1 MTKPI
6 AQTFFINE
14 PVGGAEGVVLT
25 AVDIYFQSI
34 SANYGIELQIRTTDN
49 GNPTTERL
57 PNGQKILHVADTYA
71 SNITYL
77 KNGTTSTTISAGSK
91 IITASADATIPT
103 RFEFDTPIFLKSQ
116 TSYALVIIPIG
127 GNPDYTIWT
136 AELGGKD
143 VALNTPITTNNDTG
157 TLFLSSNDIQF
168 TSIQSEDIKF
178 TIYTADFTV
187 SGGSGTAVYTLFD
200 QEETILNS
208 ISGSFIQNE
217 RVFVSNNDLN
227 LARLRIDTTNTVPF
241 TTSEIIYQSNGSA
254 NLATGIL
261 YFANSSA
268 LLVTNTVGAFVSSTG
283 NTTLYIRGVSST
295 ATANITSLSQNV
307 IAQGN
312 STVIVPFTGNGAAN
326 IFYANQSIYV
336 GTNNRS
342 AMQVGIVNSVINST
356 ALALVGNL
364 TISDTNS
371 LLGQLR
377 GDRLGMYALYS
388 GPPANNI
395 NNTGVAP
402 ARLFNSTANSTANFS
417 QSYNKYLIGVESQ
430 SSAYM
435 QLINRNYN
443 SIIPQFADMQ
453 SLSTNIN
460 YYLTG
465 IDTNN
470 NLDSSPISIVN
481 NNDNEFRD
489 KNRILKSRSAEIIKN
504 AGVYTTKISAAMSTA
519 NNKFSPYID
528 NISSKAMFTENLLF
542 AKNQT
547 YGQIL
552 NVTNTTYTFSTIR
565 TGQSVTQ
572 SNGTITVSGNVF
584 ASNSS
589 TLYISDVSAVYTGNG
604 AVVNSPTFQ
613 NGYSVYVSSNTSIN
627 AYTQTVSN
635 YGEIYNNN
643 VLFARS
649 RYISKNV
656 ILADK
661 QDAEDLK
668 CYITAYRPA
677 TTDFKIYAKL
687 QHNQDSASFSNILWS
702 RMVELS
708 SPALLSSGTNLEDFV
723 ELVYDFPTSVL
734 LAPNN
739 AQCNATSAN
748 VTVSTTAGIANN
760 NYIYLYN
767 PAANTFNVRQVN
779 YVANNTTLVLKNLP
793 SLVTN
798 TVAYADIGLI
808 PDIEDAT
815 GAFLFANNNSIVR
828 YVSNSDVVYDGFKT
842 FAIKIV
848 PVADTNYIIP
858 RAGDMRCLALQV

>member
-57 PNGQKILHVADTYA
+57 PNGQKILHVADTYT

-77 KNGTTSTTISAGSK
+77 KNGTTSTTISAGSN

-200 QEETILNS
+200 QEETLLNS
-208 ISGSFIQNE
+208 VSGSFIQGE

-268 LLVTNTVGAFVSSTG
+268 LLITNTAGAFVESTG

-307 IAQGN
+307 VAQSN
-312 STVIVPFTGNGAAN
+312 STIIVPFTGNGTAN

-402 ARLFNSTANSTANFS
+402 ARLFNSTANSTVNFS

-430 SSAYM
+430 TSAYM
-435 QLINRNYN
+435 QLVNRVYN
-443 SIIPQFADMQ
+443 SIVPQFADMQ

-465 IDTNN
+465 IDPDNT
-470 NLDSSPISIVN
+470 LDSSPISIIN
-481 NNDNEFRD
+481 NTDNEFRD
-489 KNRILKSRSAEIIKN
+489 KSRLLKSKSSEIVKN
-504 AGVYTTKISAAMSTA
+504 AGAYTTKISAAMSTA

-528 NISSKAMFTENLLF
+528 NISSKAMFTDNLLF

-552 NVTNTTYTFSTIR
+552 NVTNTTYTFSTFR
-565 TGQSVTQ
+565 TGQSITQ
-572 SNGTITVSGNVF
+572 SNGTVTVSGNVF

-613 NGYSVYVSSNTSIN
+613 NGYSVYVTSNTSIN
-627 AYTQTVSN
+627 SYVQTVSN
-635 YGEIYNNN
+635 YGEIYNDS

-677 TTDFKIYAKL
+677 TTDFKIYAKI
-687 QHNQDSASFSNILWS
+687 QHNQDSATFSNILWS
-702 RMVELS
+702 RMIELS

-779 YVANNTTLVLKNLP
+779 YVANNTTLVLKSFP
-793 SLVTN
+793 SLTTN
-798 TVAYADIGLI
+798 TIAYADIGLV

-842 FAIKIV
+842 FAIKII